1 MAKWVELNTDNFK
14 RDSKGKV
21 MINTEHVEYF
31 YEKPMISF
39 GMRRTGICFVDGAK
53 LEVEYDY
60 EALRKLFV
68 GDDNG

>member
-14 RDSKGKV
+14 RDSEGKV

-31 YEKPMISF
+31 YEEPIGPF
-39 GMRRTGICFVDGAK
+39 GRHRTSICFVDGET

-60 EALRKLFV
+60 KALKKNIC
-68 GDDNG
+68 GG